1 MSHLSHKV
9 RRGGD
14 GARRAFKL
22 DVGHGAVGPEG
33 SHVQPAARL
42 ALDGLDDLAAV
53 ADDVADH
60 LQLKR
65 GFDACERSIDKARV
79 MLPID
84 RHDETGT

>member
-1 MSHLSHKV
+1 M
-9 RRGGD
+9 
-14 GARRAFKL
+14 
-22 DVGHGAVGPEG
+22 
-33 SHVQPAARL
+33 QPAARL